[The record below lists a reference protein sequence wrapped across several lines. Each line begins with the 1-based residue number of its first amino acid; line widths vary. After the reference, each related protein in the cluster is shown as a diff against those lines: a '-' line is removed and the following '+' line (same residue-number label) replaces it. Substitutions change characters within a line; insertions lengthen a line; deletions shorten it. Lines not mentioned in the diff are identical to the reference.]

1 MSISMASAT
10 APRHSVQAKSLTL
23 LELCQ
28 TIHDLRHMSSRDTSQ
43 ILTRRLYFHPVN
55 TKSNCKPQP
64 SKLIARGI
72 LRTNP
77 IVDEKSTVSFRKR
90 MPSRELAIL
99 PSSFSLVA
107 RSTSKINSWIATE
120 NEDNN
125 ELETSTITSSLNQI
139 SLAPITQRPPV
150 LSKKKTMPNKS
161 LYVPNPNKRTVP
173 LTEKN
178 DRRRMNVWNYLHHN
192 IDRPIPQDP
201 PTTPLHYSTDF
212 DIQNQ
217 KSFYSLP
224 DIFIN

>member
-1 MSISMASAT
+1 MASAT
-10 APRHSVQAKSLTL
+10 VPRNSVQAKSLTL

-55 TKSNCKPQP
+55 TKSSYKPQS

-77 IVDEKSTVSFRKR
+77 MVEEKPTSSFRKR
-90 MPSRELAIL
+90 TSPHDLSIL
-99 PSSFSLVA
+99 SSSFSLVS
-107 RSTSKINSWIATE
+107 RTHFKTNICTTTE
-120 NEDNN
+120 NDDNN
-125 ELETSTITSSLNQI
+125 DLETSTITSSLNQI

-150 LSKKKTMPNKS
+150 LSKKKMMPNKS
-161 LYVPNPNKRTVP
+161 LYVPNPNKRTVL

-178 DRRRMNVWNYLHHN
+178 DKKRMNVWNYLHHN
-192 IDRPIPQDP
+192 LDRPFPQDP

-217 KSFYSLP
+217 KSYYSLP
-224 DIFIN
+224 DIIN